1 MIYYT
6 CAFDNG
12 EIKWNIFSIDFIIWQ
27 ILRRLKE
34 KLRVQLNM
42 ATEQEDDFDLA
53 YSGCVYARHVTFLFV
68 LFVFIWVYHPS
79 HAN

>member
-1 MIYYT
+1 MLIYM
-6 CAFDNG
+6 
-12 EIKWNIFSIDFIIWQ
+12 Q

-53 YSGCVYARHVTFLFV
+53 YSGCVCVGVSRIFF
-68 LFVFIWVYHPS
+68 FFIWMYHPS
-79 HAN
+79 HANLS